1 VPAPL
6 ARLVAEV
13 AAAAEEAAEEVERV
27 VVGASA
33 AALLL
38 VSLEAL
44 VAVLVVDLP
53 GLGVREGFVG
63 FRDLDE
69 LVVRCWVVA
78 GGGLEGCVCV

>member
-1 VPAPL
+1 VAPAL

-27 VVGASA
+27 VVAAAA

-38 VSLEAL
+38 VSLEAF
-44 VAVLVVDLP
+44 VPVLVVDLP
-53 GLGVREGFVG
+53 GFGVREGFVG

-78 GGGLEGCVCV
+78 VVVG